1 MTKMD
6 NPAMVAIEYHFED
19 GQVRR
24 YTGAKMNHIF
34 GVMMQSLIHEAID
47 QGIDVRQVFRTSEV
61 EVDED
66 EIEEKIK
73 AMANESTAGFMEGM
87 DK

>member
-47 QGIDVRQVFRTSEV
+47 QGIDVRQVFRTF

-66 EIEEKIK
+66 EIEAKIK